1 MTLGLP
7 HARAVIRTDRLRQSK
22 KPGAAAARWETAY
35 HICSQRPEERSGGQW
50 EKLGRGQWGVEN
62 PNHWRR
68 DACLLEDLK
77 TYRGKRHNICAAF
90 LLGRTVLLAFN
101 ADWGS
106 GNLNA
111 LLEELRASPASVC
124 SLAVRGTTTNRHLP
138 PRASSRK
145 PASK

>member
-1 MTLGLP
+1 MTLGMP
-7 HARAVIRTDRLRQSK
+7 HAHTVVRTDRLRQTK
-22 KPGAAAARWETAY
+22 KPDAPPARWETAF
-35 HICSQRPEERSGGQW
+35 HVSSLRQQERTPGQW
-50 EKLGRGQWGVEN
+50 ARLARGQWGVEN

-77 TYRGKRHNICAAF
+77 TYRGKHRNICAAF

-111 LLEELRASPASVC
+111 LLEELRASPPSVC
-124 SLAVRGTTTNRHLP
+124 SLALHGTTTNRQLL

>member
-7 HARAVIRTDRLRQSK
+7 HARTVVRTDRLRQSK
-22 KPGAAAARWETAY
+22 KPGAAPARWETTF
-35 HICSQRPEERSGGQW
+35 HVSSLRPQERTPAQW
-50 EKLGRGQWGVEN
+50 ERLVRGQWGVEN

-77 TYRGKRHNICAAF
+77 TYRGKQRNICAAF

-101 ADWGS
+101 AGGGS

-111 LLEELRASPASVC
+111 LLEDLRAHPSSVV
-124 SLAVRGTTTNRHLP
+124 SLAMHPTTSNLQSP
-138 PRASSRK
+138 PHASSRK
-145 PASK
+145 SASK